1 MRRNRTSWALRG
13 IPLALAAAFAAPGLL
28 VAQGGPGFLFR
39 DPHGS
44 IRLETG
50 YGLQLANSDIF
61 DFYHDELT
69 VSRKDFDAPYLGAEI
84 AARVGQRWDV
94 AVGVGFS
101 RSSKASE
108 FRDWVDNNE
117 NPIEQVTAL
126 RTVPVTLSAKYYLAE
141 RGRSVGR
148 FAWVPNTVTP
158 YVGAGVGVVSYRFEQ
173 TGDFVDFASL
183 DIFYDQYVSTGQAAL
198 LRGLAGVSVS
208 LGGQFEL
215 TGEARYQHAQGELGN
230 RFDEFDDSL
239 DLSGVQGVIGIAIR
253 F

>member
-1 MRRNRTSWALRG
+1 V
-13 IPLALAAAFAAPGLL
+13 APGLL
-28 VAQGGPGFLFR
+28 VAQGGPGFLFK

-61 DFYHDELT
+61 ELAHEELT

-158 YVGAGVGVVSYRFEQ
+158 YIGAGVGVVSYRFEQ
-173 TGDFVDFASL
+173 TGDFVDFDSL

-198 LRGLAGVSVS
+198 LRGLAGVSVA

-215 TGEARYQHAQGELGN
+215 TGEARYQHAKAEMSSD
-230 RFDEFDDSL
+230 FDGFDAL
-239 DLSGVQGVIGIAIR
+239 DLSGLQGVVGIAIR